1 MAAETPTQTSAQDS
15 TVRTRKKQSRTSNLA
30 AIDQVHGWRKVGRY
44 TLLAVMAFIVLFPI
58 YVMVIGAFKPT
69 DKLLV
74 DPLLPTNLITS
85 NFGDAWRFGN
95 LGRTLFNSLIVSTL
109 ITVAQVITSVLA
121 AYAFVFLRFPGK
133 SLAFGVFL
141 ATLLVPLEATMTVNR
156 RTIDDLGWINS
167 YKALTVPFLATAFG
181 IFMIRQVFLQIPKE
195 MREAA
200 QMDGLGHFGF
210 MREVAVPLSRP
221 TIGAL
226 ALFAFLSSWNQYL
239 WPVLVTTDEK
249 FNTVQTGLKALKQGA
264 FSQPNLLLAGTVIIA
279 LPIFIVLI
287 SFQRQLVRGLTAGAV
302 KG

>member
-1 MAAETPTQTSAQDS
+1 MATEPGATQPGTARPGAQRRRSSD
-15 TVRTRKKQSRTSNLA
+15 LA
-30 AIDQVHGWRKVGRY
+30 AIDQVRGLRKVGRY
-44 TLLAVMAFIVLFPI
+44 ALLTVMAAIVLFPI
-58 YVMVIGAFKPT
+58 YVLIVGAFKPV

-74 DPLLPTNLITS
+74 DPLLPTNFVLS
-85 NFGDAWRFGN
+85 NFGDAWDFGN
-95 LGRTLFNSLIVSTL
+95 LGRALWNSLLVSIM
-109 ITVAQVITSVLA
+109 ITVAQVVTSVFA
-121 AYAFVFLRFPGK
+121 AYAFVFLRFPLK
-133 SLAFGVFL
+133 SLAFGLFL
-141 ATLLVPLEATMTVNR
+141 GTLLVPLEATMTVNR
-156 RTIDDLGWINS
+156 RTMEDLDWINS
-167 YKALTVPFLATAFG
+167 YRGLTVPFLATAFG

-226 ALFAFLSSWNQYL
+226 ALFGFLSSWNQYL
-239 WPVLVTTDEK
+239 WPVLITTDEK
-249 FNTVQTGLKALKQGA
+249 YYTVQTGLKALKQGA
-264 FSQPNLLLAGTVIIA
+264 FSQPNVLIAGTIIVA